1 MAPTRPVARGGAVLI
16 FVKTSGVF
24 VMLSL
29 LLLAALSAAP
39 SEVVATS
46 NDTMRVASPAAWT
59 LSGRVTDSTGAPI
72 ANARVVIEEA
82 HRSTVT
88 NADGRYRLAEVP
100 EGTYGVSF
108 RAIGFRP
115 RVVRL
120 VLREDR
126 VADVV
131 LAPSLVELAPI
142 QTTATPLATSS
153 LESPQPLSVLQ
164 GEQLAASQAASLG
177 AVLEGLPGL
186 RNFSTGNGIGK
197 PVIRGLTSNRVLVLD
212 NGQRLENQ
220 QWGDEHGPNV
230 ETATAERI
238 EVIRGPA
245 SVLYGSDALGGVINV
260 VPRELPDASGRRGIL
275 RGTASA
281 TYGTNGQAPEGS
293 LLVEGASRGLGF
305 RGTLTGRSSDDVSTP
320 TGELFN
326 SGLDMLGGSA
336 ALGTRGS
343 WGSLTATYTRR
354 AERLEIHEDP
364 EEEPDA
370 TKFQRV
376 AADRAMVTGN
386 LSLGSSRLEVDLGFE
401 QNRRREYE
409 SIEAE
414 DEGEIELGLLSKN
427 YLANVH
433 LHFAASA
440 QSAVVIGVQGMRTD
454 FEKFGEET
462 LIPGSRSD
470 NVGVYAFQ
478 QADLGRWQL
487 SAGARYDWR
496 RLQSEADDELGLD
509 TGERTWNSVTGNLGL
524 LYRLSDPMA
533 VVVNLGRGFRAPSP
547 FELYSNGV
555 HEGTIRFEIGD
566 ATLDNET
573 SLNADIALRAQ
584 SRTLQME
591 VGAFV
596 NSIDNYIY
604 PDPTADF
611 DPESGFRI
619 YNVVQG
625 DARLAGFEGSLE
637 YHPTSWLHLRGAA
650 DYTRGTNR
658 ATDQPL
664 AFIAPF
670 RLTGSVRLEGTSRGA
685 LQAPYLSAG
694 VETNAK
700 QGRPDP
706 EDFAPEG
713 YTLANLGAGVGIAAG
728 AQTIR
733 FDLQVRNLFDAEYR
747 SFLSRYK
754 LYANDPG
761 RNVIVRMSVDF

>member
-1 MAPTRPVARGGAVLI
+1 M
-16 FVKTSGVF
+16 K
-24 VMLSL
+24 LSL
-29 LLLAALSAAP
+29 FLLAALSAAP
-39 SEVVATS
+39 ASAHAA
-46 NDTMRVASPAAWT
+46 DTLTIAAVPAAHA

-72 ANARVVIEEA
+72 ANARIVIEEA

-88 NADGRYRLAEVP
+88 DVHGRYRLPDVP
-100 EGTYGVSF
+100 EGTWGVSY

-115 RVVRL
+115 RVVRI
-120 VLREDR
+120 VLRADL
-126 VADVV
+126 VQDVV

-153 LESPQPLSVLQ
+153 LDSPQPLSVLQ
-164 GEQLAASQAASLG
+164 GEQLVTAQAASLG

-197 PVIRGLTSNRVLVLD
+197 PVIRGLTSNRVLILD

-220 QWGDEHGPNV
+220 QWGDEHAPNV
-230 ETATAERI
+230 ETATADRV

-260 VPRELPDASGRRGIL
+260 VPRELPDASGRRAFA

-281 TYGTNGQAPEGS
+281 SYATNGQAPDGS
-293 LLVEGASRGLGF
+293 LLVEGATGALGF
-305 RGTLTGRSSDDVSTP
+305 RGTLTGRSSDDIATP
-320 TGELFN
+320 TGALFN
-326 SGLDMLGGSA
+326 SGLEMLGGSA
-336 ALGTRGS
+336 AVGTRGD

-354 AERLEIHEDP
+354 GERVEIHEDP
-364 EEEPDA
+364 AEEPDA
-370 TKFQRV
+370 TKFQRI

-386 LSLGSSRLEVDLGFE
+386 VSLGTARLEVDLGYE

-409 SIEAE
+409 SLEAE
-414 DEGEIELGLLSKN
+414 DAGDIELGLLSKN
-427 YLANVH
+427 YLTNVH
-433 LHFAASA
+433 LHFAASPR
-440 QSAVVIGVQGMRTD
+440 SAVVVGVQGMRTD
-454 FEKFGEET
+454 FSKFGEET

-470 NVGVYAFQ
+470 NVGLYAFQ

-496 RLQSEADDELGLD
+496 RLQNDADEDLGLD
-509 TGERTWNSVTGNLGL
+509 AGERTWSSVTGNLGV
-524 LYRLSDPMA
+524 LYRLSEPMA
-533 VVVNLGRGFRAPSP
+533 LVMNVGRGFRVPSP

-555 HEGTIRFEIGD
+555 HEGTIRYEIGD
-566 ATLDNET
+566 AALRNET
-573 SLNADIALRAQ
+573 SLNADVALRVQ
-584 SRTLQME
+584 NRTLQME

-611 DPESGFRI
+611 DDASGFRI
-619 YNVVQG
+619 YNIVQG
-625 DARLAGFEGSLE
+625 DARLAGFEGSVE
-637 YHPTSWLHLRGAA
+637 YHPTSWLHLRSAA
-650 DYTRGTNR
+650 DYTRGTNST
-658 ATDQPL
+658 TDLPL

-670 RLTGSVRLEGTSRGA
+670 RLSGSVRLEGTSRGA
-685 LQAPYLSAG
+685 FQTPYLSAG
-694 VETNAK
+694 FETNAR

-706 EDFAPEG
+706 EDVAPEG
-713 YTLANLGAGVGIAAG
+713 YTLANLGAGVSVATG
-728 AQTIR
+728 ARTLR
-733 FDLQVRNLFDAEYR
+733 FDVQVRNLFDTAYR

-761 RNVIVRMSVDF
+761 RNLIARVSVDF

>member
-1 MAPTRPVARGGAVLI
+1 
-16 FVKTSGVF
+16 VK
-24 VMLSL
+24 LSL
-29 LLLAALSAAP
+29 LLLAALAAAP
-39 SEVVATS
+39 SSARAADTLTVVA
-46 NDTMRVASPAAWT
+46 APAAYA
-59 LSGRVTDSTGAPI
+59 LSGRVTDSTGTPI

-82 HRSTVT
+82 HRSTLT
-88 NADGRYRLAEVP
+88 DAEGRYRLAEVP
-100 EGTYGVSF
+100 EGTYGVSY

-115 RVVRL
+115 RVVRI
-120 VLREDR
+120 VLRADLTQ
-126 VADVV
+126 DVV
-131 LAPSLVELAPI
+131 LAPSLVELPPI

-153 LESPQPLSVLQ
+153 LDSPQPLSVLQ
-164 GEQLAASQAASLG
+164 GEQLVASQAASLG

-212 NGQRLENQ
+212 NGQRLETQ

-260 VPRELPDASGRRGIL
+260 VPRELPDASGRRAFA

-281 TYGTNGQAPEGS
+281 TYGTNGQAPDGS
-293 LLVEGASRGLGF
+293 LLVEGATGALGF

-326 SGLDMLGGSA
+326 SGLEMLGGSA
-336 ALGTRGS
+336 AIGTRGN

-354 AERLEIHEDP
+354 GERVEIHEDP

-370 TKFQRV
+370 TKFQRI

-386 LSLGSSRLEVDLGFE
+386 FSLGTSRLEVDLGYE

-409 SIEAE
+409 SVEAE
-414 DEGEIELGLLSKN
+414 DEGEVELGLLSKN

-454 FEKFGEET
+454 FSKFGEET
-462 LIPGSRSD
+462 LIPGSQSD

-496 RLQSEADDELGLD
+496 RIQNDADDELGLEA
-509 TGERTWNSVTGNLGL
+509 GERTWNSVTGNVGV
-524 LYRLSDPMA
+524 LYRLSEPMA
-533 VVVNLGRGFRAPSP
+533 LVMNVGRGFRAPSP

-555 HEGTIRFEIGD
+555 HEGTIRFEVGD
-566 ATLDNET
+566 AALRNET
-573 SLNADIALRAQ
+573 SLNADLALRAQ
-584 SRTLQME
+584 SRTLQLE

-596 NSIDNYIY
+596 NSIDSYIY

-611 DPESGFRI
+611 DDESGFRI
-619 YNVVQG
+619 YNIVQG

-650 DYTRGTNR
+650 DYTRGTNTT
-658 ATDQPL
+658 TDQPL

-670 RLTGSVRLEGTSRGA
+670 RLSGSVRLEGTARGA
-685 LQAPYLSAG
+685 FQAPYLSAG
-694 VETNAK
+694 FETNAR

-713 YTLANLGAGVGIAAG
+713 YTLANLGAGISVAAG

-733 FDLQVRNLFDAEYR
+733 FDLQVRNLFDTEYR

-761 RNVIVRMSVDF
+761 RNVIARMSVDF